1 MGSGVATVDQG
12 ATPTPPGDPAAP
24 RRARRRSGS
33 FLRDR
38 LTSSDPLVAVVGLVS
53 LVVYLLHGFD
63 RGVTRDLGLYTYAG
77 QRFLEGDP
85 PYVGVLNRAGPLA
98 HVLPGVGIALGRL
111 VGLPDI
117 YGARVFYM
125 LLSVACV
132 CLVYVVVRDLT
143 RLRSA
148 ALVAAAAFLGF
159 QGFLDLATYGPR
171 EKTPMVLFL
180 LACILAVRHRRW
192 ATSGVF
198 VALAT
203 LTWQP
208 VFFGAVVIAVVAALL
223 APNPR
228 LLALTR
234 IIVGGA
240 AVSALVV
247 LYYAVNGAVH
257 TFLDC
262 FVLVNAHYT
271 QQSGALAQADANWS
285 SLHGGYGFS
294 LWVILLGLA
303 ALPVAAVRSGPRA
316 WRSRRAVP
324 AAWVALGAGCLSG
337 LAWCLKAFNGWPD
350 LLVMLPL
357 AAIGVG
363 WGAAGVLRRLRRL
376 DRRAAVAVAAALA
389 LAGTTYATVFSVT
402 ARQHQLQHQQDFID
416 AVLAAGPHPSTI
428 VSMEAP
434 QVLMLTHRTNPTPYQ
449 MFDHGFADY
458 VDATYPGGL
467 AGYLAEVRRI
477 APTYIVTQNRFMP
490 DWFKPWL
497 EEHYASV
504 GITDRFR
511 WWVSKSLGPDVRHR
525 LHQAQLAAKQ
535 EWRP

>member
-1 MGSGVATVDQG
+1 MGRAVATVDK
-12 ATPTPPGDPAAP
+12 AAPPTPPGEAAP
-24 RRARRRSGS
+24 GRVRRRPGP

-38 LTSSDPLVAVVGLVS
+38 LTSLDPLVAVVGLVS

-111 VGLPDI
+111 VGLSDI

-180 LACILAVRHRRW
+180 LGCILAVRHRRW

-198 VALAT
+198 IALGT

-208 VFFGAVVIAVVAALL
+208 VFFVAVVIALVAALL
-223 APNPR
+223 APDRR

-234 IIVGGA
+234 IVIGGA

-262 FVLVNAHYT
+262 FLLINAGYT
-271 QQSGALAQADANWS
+271 HQSGALAQSAANWS
-285 SLHGGYGFS
+285 SLRGGYGSS

-303 ALPVAAVRSGPRA
+303 ALPVAALRSAPRA
-316 WRSRRAVP
+316 WRSRRPVP
-324 AAWVALGAGCLSG
+324 VTWVALGAGCLSG
-337 LAWCLKAFNGWPD
+337 LAWCAKAFNGWPD

-357 AAIGVG
+357 AGIGVG
-363 WGAAGVLRRLRRL
+363 WAAAAVLRRLRHL
-376 DRRAAVAVAAALA
+376 DPRAAVAVAAALA
-389 LAGTTYATVFSVT
+389 LVGTTYAAVFSVT
-402 ARQHQLQHQQDFID
+402 VRQHQLQHQQDFID
-416 AVLAAGPHPSTI
+416 AVLAAGPQPATI

-458 VDATYPGGL
+458 LGATYPGGL
-467 AGYLAEVRRI
+467 AGYLAEVQRI

-490 DWFKPWL
+490 DWLKPWL

-511 WWVSKSLGPDVRHR
+511 WWVSKSLGPEVRHR

-535 EWRP
+535 EWRS

>member
-1 MGSGVATVDQG
+1 MGIAAATVDEA
-12 ATPTPPGDPAAP
+12 ATPTPPDDPATP
-24 RRARRRSGS
+24 PVRRRPGP

-38 LTSSDPLVAVVGLVS
+38 LTSADPLVPLVGLVS

-111 VGLPDI
+111 VGLSDI
-117 YGARVFYM
+117 HGARVFYM

-132 CLVYVVVRDLT
+132 CLVYIVVRDLS

-159 QGFLDLATYGPR
+159 EGFLDLATYGPR

-192 ATSGVF
+192 ATSGVCI
-198 VALAT
+198 ALAT

-208 VFFGAVVIAVVAALL
+208 VFFMAVVIAVVAALL
-223 APNPR
+223 APDRR
-228 LLALTR
+228 LVALAR
-234 IIVGGA
+234 IVVGGT
-240 AVSALVV
+240 AVSALVI

-262 FVLVNAHYT
+262 FVLINASYT
-271 QQSGALAQADANWS
+271 QQSGALAQSAANWS
-285 SLHGGYGFS
+285 SLRGGYGSS

-303 ALPVAAVRSGPRA
+303 ALPVAALRSAPRA
-316 WRSRRAVP
+316 WRSRKPVP
-324 AAWVALGAGCLSG
+324 ATWVALGAGCLSG
-337 LAWCLKAFNGWPD
+337 LAWCAKAFNGWPD

-357 AAIGVG
+357 AGVGVG
-363 WGAAGVLRRLRRL
+363 WGAAGAFRRLRRV
-376 DRRAAVAVAAALA
+376 RPRAAVAAAVVLV
-389 LAGTTYATVFSVT
+389 LAGTTYAVAFSVT

-416 AVLAAGPHPSTI
+416 VVLAAGPHPATI

-458 VDATYPGGL
+458 LDATYPGGL
-467 AGYLAEVRRI
+467 GGYLADVQRI

-490 DWFKPWL
+490 DWFEPWL

-504 GITDRFR
+504 GITDRFH

-535 EWRP
+535 EWKS